1 MQKVER
7 MHKNVSHWPR
17 SLLITIQ
24 STYFHLPTS
33 SPMPCE
39 CSRLI
44 SNDLRHPTFSIT
56 GSSSHNRW
64 IWPHQKRQYHNQR
77 TRSRHAIRSKLQ
89 YVVVPTYSSKCNVS
103 SHQISIRIATSTPTI
118 SFLWWMILW
127 HQLTIN
133 QQIPCQFHLQL
144 FWVACQV
151 LMQRYPK
158 WLQCNPFWSKATAI
172 FV

>member
-7 MHKNVSHWPR
+7 MHKNVSHWPH
-17 SLLITIQ
+17 SLFITIQ

-39 CSRLI
+39 CSRSI
-44 SNDLRHPTFSIT
+44 FNDLRHPTYSIT

-64 IWPHQKRQYHNQR
+64 IWPNQKRQYLNQR
-77 TRSRHAIRSKLQ
+77 TRSRHAICSKLQ

-103 SHQISIRIATSTPTI
+103 FHQISIRIATSTPTI

-144 FWVACQV
+144 FWIACQV
-151 LMQRYPK
+151 LLQWYPK
-158 WLQCNPFWSKATAI
+158 
-172 FV
+172 

>member
-7 MHKNVSHWPR
+7 MHKNVSHWPH
-17 SLLITIQ
+17 SLFITIQ

-44 SNDLRHPTFSIT
+44 FNDLRHPTYSIT

-64 IWPHQKRQYHNQR
+64 IWPNQKRQYLNQR
-77 TRSRHAIRSKLQ
+77 TRSRHAICSKLQ

-103 SHQISIRIATSTPTI
+103 FHQISIRAPSLLWRECGKVIGRQQSDTSLRDH
-118 SFLWWMILW
+118 FLHTYLNIL
-127 HQLTIN
+127 Q
-133 QQIPCQFHLQL
+133 
-144 FWVACQV
+144 
-151 LMQRYPK
+151 
-158 WLQCNPFWSKATAI
+158 
-172 FV
+172 

>member
-1 MQKVER
+1 
-7 MHKNVSHWPR
+7 MHKNVSHWR
-17 SLLITIQ
+17 HSLLITIQ

-56 GSSSHNRW
+56 GSSSRNRW
-64 IWPHQKRQYHNQR
+64 IWPTKRDNITIKGPDR
-77 TRSRHAIRSKLQ
+77 DMQ
-89 YVVVPTYSSKCNVS
+89 YVPNCSMLLSQPYSSKCNVS

-158 WLQCNPFWSKATAI
+158 WLQCNPFWNKATAI